1 MTKARKTRGTA
12 AGTAS
17 KAVSSPKKPR
27 GTRGT
32 SRSAENEVVEKVVM
46 VPPVPAVPQYEK
58 ALDVVVLVTANS
70 VPTSS
75 VSNEVPRP
83 NVPEKIS
90 GEGDEDV
97 SNADTTTTTTAAS
110 AEENG
115 QEEEKG
121 FDGRANSMDDFD
133 VGQYISIRTYLAKFL
148 QFPSSL
154 VDLLTKD
161 NEGRLADWRKCFLS
175 LSIMPK
181 YNSLINGL
189 NTPTNK
195 TQTCKVC
202 KRTASHVCG
211 LCYKLCGP
219 FADAVSVCGGCQFAH
234 FQLYHSTEAII
245 QDDPSKC
252 LSVGARAVTRKKD

>member
-75 VSNEVPRP
+75 VSNEVP
-83 NVPEKIS
+83 EKIS
-90 GEGDEDV
+90 GEEDEDV
-97 SNADTTTTTTAAS
+97 STADTTTAAS